1 MSKVLVLLAGLLLFS
16 AAAFASDSSSG
27 CGLGWMILK
36 KNSLVSSSLRATT
49 NGIFFNATF
58 GMTSGTS
65 GCAKHDIVQNEK
77 KAIHFAEANFGKLMQ
92 EMSQG
97 SGEYLTSFSAV
108 LGCKNNAGFSSAMQ
122 KNFSAVAD
130 ATNGVALY
138 NKVSNQF
145 NTNLEIQKA
154 CGTI

>member
-1 MSKVLVLLAGLLLFS
+1 MSKVLVLLAGLLMFS
-16 AAAFASDSSSG
+16 GAALAGDSSSG
-27 CGLGWMILK
+27 CGLGWMFFK
-36 KNSLVSSSLRATT
+36 KNSLVSSSLRSTT
-49 NGIFFNATF
+49 NASSGNATF

-97 SGEYLTSFSAV
+97 SGEYLTSFSVV

-122 KNFSAVAD
+122 KNFSSVAD
-130 ATNGVALY
+130 AADGVALF

-145 NTNLEIQKA
+145 NSNLEIQKA